1 MAKWLRW
8 YIGTTENG
16 KIKVAAKMS
25 RVTQRDV
32 IALWA
37 AMLED
42 AANPDHRGRCLH
54 SADYLEMALDFESGQ
69 VQQLL
74 DAMQSV
80 KMIEHTADGISICN
94 WNEKQFESDSD
105 PTATER
111 KRRER
116 ERKSQHVT
124 RDTKEVTPPSRPPES
139 DTESDSDKGYT
150 GDFENC
156 WAEYPKRSGS
166 NDKKAAFRAYG
177 ARLKEGHAPADI
189 LAGVKRYA
197 AWCRH
202 TGKVNTET
210 VKQAATFFGPADPP
224 DFTLD
229 WRAPG
234 QSAPVAESKPLPCDE
249 SLRPYAKQLMAIEG
263 VAYFNSWF
271 AGCIVVE
278 KEDWIT
284 LAAPTSFV
292 ADWIKKKHF
301 GQLKKIF
308 GDQFQVGHGR
318 PKVDA

>member
-1 MAKWLRW
+1 MARLTIPGWSDFQHYKDRNPAWIKLHKRLLDNFDFHCLPVASRALAPMLWLLASESNEGS
-8 YIGTTENG
+8 I
-16 KIKVAAKMS
+16 
-25 RVTQRDV
+25 
-32 IALWA
+32 
-37 AMLED
+37 
-42 AANPDHRGRCLH
+42 
-54 SADYLEMALDFESGQ
+54 DYASNKLSFRLRMAIDDFEEALKPLISAGFVELEQ
-69 VQQLL
+69 DDSSPL
-74 DAMQSV
+74 
-80 KMIEHTADGISICN
+80 AD
-94 WNEKQFESDSD
+94 
-105 PTATER
+105 R
-111 KRRER
+111 KRESIPEKEEER
-116 ERKSQHVT
+116 QGKTELE
-124 RDTKEVTPPSRPPES
+124 KEYS
-139 DTESDSDKGYT
+139 

-166 NDKKAAFRAYG
+166 NDKKAAYRAYG
-177 ARLKEGHAPADI
+177 ARLKEGHPPADI

-224 DFTLD
+224 HFTED

-234 QSAPVAESKPLPCDE
+234 QSAPTTESKPLPCDE
-249 SLRPYAKQLMAIEG
+249 SLRPFAKQLMAIEG